1 MCQVFYGNKR
11 FGGERMK
18 TNSQQNERAR
28 TRKGD
33 TISKEMS
40 CPALKSKSNKR
51 DGNSADRKLKELNDL
66 REQNKQLRDLVELY
80 NQGVSRIA
88 MCSKCN
94 IPFKT
99 NQDRIRILLQKRTKG
114 GCINSEKQ
122 FAVYHL
128 KCFKNLQGE
137 GDKK

>member
-1 MCQVFYGNKR
+1 
-11 FGGERMK
+11 MK

-88 MCSKCN
+88 MCSECAEEIYSN
-94 IPFKT
+94 
-99 NQDRIRILLQKRTKG
+99 NQDITEKEKEQAIKRI
-114 GCINSEKQ
+114 EKNMPDNWR
-122 FAVYHL
+122 L
-128 KCFKNLQGE
+128 NIG
-137 GDKK
+137 